1 VVEGRAW
8 GAVGVGSR
16 SDRLPTAAE
25 QRLAELTDVV
35 ATAIANAESRAEL
48 NTSQARIVAAVD
60 QARRRIEWDLHDGA
74 QQRLV
79 SLALRLRMAQAVVPP
94 DLDDLGVQLGH
105 AVTEV
110 TGALDELLE
119 TARGIHP
126 SILAEAGL
134 GAALRA
140 LARRSPIPVDLD
152 MHIDGRLPDHV
163 ELASYYV
170 VAEAVTNAAK
180 HARALAVTVT
190 VEADAADAVLRIE
203 VSDDGT
209 GGADY
214 TRGTGLVGLKDR
226 VEALG
231 GRILLDSPH
240 GAGTTLRM
248 EVPLTAANPAA
259 TMP

>member
-1 VVEGRAW
+1 VA
-8 GAVGVGSR
+8 VGSR
-16 SDRLPTAAE
+16 RDRLPPDTE
-25 QRLAELTDVV
+25 QRLAEFTELV
-35 ATAIANAESRAEL
+35 ATAIANTESRAEL
-48 NTSQARIVAAVD
+48 STSRARIVAAAD
-60 QARRRIEWDLHDGA
+60 HARRRIERDLHDGA

-79 SLALRLRMAQAVVPP
+79 SLALRLRTAQAALPP
-94 DLDDLGVQLGH
+94 ELDALGAQLGD
-105 AVTEV
+105 AVTEA
-110 TGALDELLE
+110 TDALDELRE

-126 SILAEAGL
+126 SILAEGGL

-152 MHIDGRLPDHV
+152 VRVDGRLPDQV

-170 VAEAVTNAAK
+170 VAEAVTNAAR
-180 HARALAVTVT
+180 HARASTLAVTIA
-190 VEADAADAVLRIE
+190 ADAAKAVLRVE

-209 GGADY
+209 GGADFAH
-214 TRGTGLVGLKDR
+214 GTGLVGLRDR

-248 EVPLTAANPAA
+248 EVPLA
-259 TMP
+259 TST

>member
-1 VVEGRAW
+1 
-8 GAVGVGSR
+8 
-16 SDRLPTAAE
+16 
-25 QRLAELTDVV
+25 V
-35 ATAIANAESRAEL
+35 ATAIANTESRAEL
-48 NTSQARIVAAVD
+48 TTSRARIVAAAD
-60 QARRRIEWDLHDGA
+60 HARRRIERDLHDGA

-79 SLALRLRMAQAVVPP
+79 SLALRLRMAQAAVPP
-94 DLDDLGVQLGH
+94 ELDALGGQLGD
-105 AVTEV
+105 AIAEV
-110 TGALDELLE
+110 TGALDELRE

-126 SILAEAGL
+126 SILVEGGL

-152 MHIDGRLPDHV
+152 MRVDGRLPEQV

-170 VAEAVTNAAK
+170 VAEAATNAAK
-180 HARALAVTVT
+180 HARASALTVT
-190 VEADAADAVLRIE
+190 VEADAADAVLRVE

-209 GGADY
+209 GGADF

-231 GRILLDSPH
+231 GRILLHSPH

-248 EVPLTAANPAA
+248 EVPLTAANRGASS
-259 TMP
+259 T